1 MLGQRE
7 EAGAALGPDQIVV
20 AAVVVRARDLS
31 AEYLDNRVH
40 LVVIEGA
47 KRGRPEVAR

>member
-1 MLGQRE
+1 M
-7 EAGAALGPDQIVV
+7 AGAALGPNQVV
-20 AAVVVRARDLS
+20 VAVVVRARDLS
-31 AEYLDNRVH
+31 AGSLDNRVH